1 MDVMDCAK
9 ALIQVIK
16 DVDVSD
22 MSCCR
27 CCKPIIPIFEFPIS
41 DDIFIS
47 TRQDVK
53 LPIQPETDIDLLK
66 DKIIC
71 EYKLIISELERGH
84 KPELEFL
91 LEEISAVDLE
101 NELDNREFIIQYY
114 LNNTK

>member
-1 MDVMDCAK
+1 MMK
-9 ALIQVIK
+9 
-16 DVDVSD
+16 
-22 MSCCR
+22 
-27 CCKPIIPIFEFPIS
+27 CCKPIISVFEYDIS

-47 TRQDVK
+47 KRQDIS
-53 LPIQPETDIDLLK
+53 LPIEPETDIDLLK

-71 EYKLIISELERGH
+71 EYKLIISKLEQGH
-84 KPELEFL
+84 KPDLEFL

>member
-1 MDVMDCAK
+1 MK
-9 ALIQVIK
+9 
-16 DVDVSD
+16 
-22 MSCCR
+22 
-27 CCKPIIPIFEFPIS
+27 CCKPIISVFEYDIS

-47 TRQDVK
+47 KRQDIS
-53 LPIQPETDIDLLK
+53 LPIEPETDIDLLK

-71 EYKLIISELERGH
+71 EYKLIISKLEQGH
-84 KPELEFL
+84 KPDLEFL

>member
-1 MDVMDCAK
+1 MG
-9 ALIQVIK
+9 
-16 DVDVSD
+16 
-22 MSCCR
+22 CCK
-27 CCKPIIPIFEFPIS
+27 CCKPIIPIFEYNIS

-47 TRQDVK
+47 GVK
-53 LPIQPETDIDLLK
+53 DINLSITPETDIDLLK

-71 EYKLIISELERGH
+71 EYKQIISELEKGRR
-84 KPELEFL
+84 PNLEFL

>member
-1 MDVMDCAK
+1 
-9 ALIQVIK
+9 
-16 DVDVSD
+16 

-27 CCKPIIPIFEFPIS
+27 CCNPIIPIFEIPIS

-47 TRQDVK
+47 GSKDIN
-53 LPIQPETDIDLLK
+53 LPLVPETDIDLLK

-71 EYKLIISELERGH
+71 EYKLIINELEKGH
-84 KPELEFL
+84 KPDMKFL

>member
-1 MDVMDCAK
+1 MN
-9 ALIQVIK
+9 
-16 DVDVSD
+16 
-22 MSCCR
+22 CCK
-27 CCKPIIPIFEFPIS
+27 CCKPIIPIFEFELG

-47 TRQDVK
+47 NVKDVN
-53 LPIQPETDIDLLK
+53 LQIVPETDIDLLK

-84 KPELEFL
+84 RPDLEFL

-101 NELDNREFIIQYY
+101 DELDNREFIIQYY

>member
-1 MDVMDCAK
+1 MK
-9 ALIQVIK
+9 
-16 DVDVSD
+16 
-22 MSCCR
+22 
-27 CCKPIIPIFEFPIS
+27 CCKPIISVFEYDIS

-47 TRQDVK
+47 KRQDIS

-71 EYKLIISELERGH
+71 EYKLIISKLEQGH
-84 KPELEFL
+84 KPDLEFL

>member
-1 MDVMDCAK
+1 MG
-9 ALIQVIK
+9 
-16 DVDVSD
+16 
-22 MSCCR
+22 CCK
-27 CCKPIIPIFEFPIS
+27 CCKPIIPIFEYDIS

-47 TRQDVK
+47 GVK
-53 LPIQPETDIDLLK
+53 DINLSITPETDIDLLK

-71 EYKLIISELERGH
+71 EYKYIISELEAGRR
-84 KPELEFL
+84 PNLEFL